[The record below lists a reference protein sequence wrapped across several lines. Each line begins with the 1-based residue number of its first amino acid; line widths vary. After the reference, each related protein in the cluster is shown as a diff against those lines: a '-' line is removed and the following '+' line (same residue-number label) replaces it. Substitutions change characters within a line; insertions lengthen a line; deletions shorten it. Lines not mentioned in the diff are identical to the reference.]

1 LTPTEQKYTYA
12 QSMQLEGQTGTIGHA
27 VDSRMKSKGILS
39 NFSLLTYYAEMC
51 DMDKTHISPY

>member
-1 LTPTEQKYTYA
+1 MY
-12 QSMQLEGQTGTIGHA
+12 A

-51 DMDKTHISPY
+51 DMDKHISHLTNKYDKNTLSGTWS